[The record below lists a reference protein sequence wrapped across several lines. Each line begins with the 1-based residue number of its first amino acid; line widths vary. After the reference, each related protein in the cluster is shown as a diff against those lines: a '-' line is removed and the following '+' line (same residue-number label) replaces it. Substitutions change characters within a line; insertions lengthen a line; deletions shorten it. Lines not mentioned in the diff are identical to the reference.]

1 MSRDGT
7 TPASEGIPRSP
18 SPVSVPFH
26 PSSARTVG
34 IEWELALVDD
44 ATGDLVQAAD
54 EVLELVR
61 PPGAASHPRIHRE
74 LLLNTVELVTGIC
87 DTVPQAAA
95 DLADS
100 MAELLAVTTPRGI
113 DVLSAGT
120 HPFASWREQRVTPGE
135 RYATLIDRTQW
146 WGRQLMI
153 YGVHVHVGM
162 PEPARVLPVLNAMLR
177 YFPHLQALS
186 ASSPFWGGHDTGYA
200 SNRALLFQQL
210 PTAGLPFQFD
220 TWPQFEAYLRDMFTT
235 GVLED
240 YKDLRWDIRPSPR
253 LGTLEV
259 RICDGIPTLTEI
271 SATSALTHCLVVD
284 LDERLEA
291 GEELP
296 TLPPWHVQENKWR
309 SARYGLEAIVITDSG
324 STERRL
330 VDDLAEL
337 LERLAPV
344 ASRLGCS
351 AELASVADIVERGA
365 SYQRQREVAAAAGG
379 DLTAVVRSL
388 VDEMRRP

>member
-1 MSRDGT
+1 
-7 TPASEGIPRSP
+7 
-18 SPVSVPFH
+18 
-26 PSSARTVG
+26 
-34 IEWELALVDD
+34 
-44 ATGDLVQAAD
+44 
-54 EVLELVR
+54 
-61 PPGAASHPRIHRE
+61 
-74 LLLNTVELVTGIC
+74 
-87 DTVPQAAA
+87 
-95 DLADS
+95 
-100 MAELLAVTTPRGI
+100 
-113 DVLSAGT
+113 
-120 HPFASWREQRVTPGE
+120 
-135 RYATLIDRTQW
+135 
-146 WGRQLMI
+146 
-153 YGVHVHVGM
+153 
-162 PEPARVLPVLNAMLR
+162 VLPVLNAMLR

-296 TLPPWHVQENKWR
+296 TLPQWHVQENKWR